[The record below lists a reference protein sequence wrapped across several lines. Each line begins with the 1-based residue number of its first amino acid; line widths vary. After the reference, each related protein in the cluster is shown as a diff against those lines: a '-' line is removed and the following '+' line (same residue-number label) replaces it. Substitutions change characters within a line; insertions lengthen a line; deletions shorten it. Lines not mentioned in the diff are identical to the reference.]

1 MRRIIC
7 ILLLGISFQSFSQL
21 DTLKVMSYN
30 ILNFPNMVPERIDTL
45 KDIVQH
51 VEPDI
56 LMVCELNNSTGA
68 TNILN
73 NAMNV
78 DGITHYEMATFVNG
92 PGTDNEIYYNSNKLT
107 LYEQNEIS
115 TVLRNISEYVLY
127 YNSSDLA
134 TTGDTVFLY
143 CYVAHLKAGTGWE
156 SQRLE
161 EAEAMKDYMA
171 TRTNAENIIL
181 GGDFNFYSSSGE
193 PAWNEILS
201 GGGVSLKDP
210 INSPGDWN
218 SNSGYAPIH
227 TQSTRTTSLPD
238 NGATGGMDSRFDFIF
253 LGTDIMNGFN
263 DITYIDD
270 SYNAIG
276 QDGYHYN
283 KSLIEAPTNVS
294 EPWDIIR
301 KLYYMSDHLP
311 IYLELEV
318 ITEAANIDEINPYYN
333 QLFYDGVT
341 KSIRFI
347 DGFQLSSAEEFVVFD
362 LSGKQIESRLI
373 SNSTESIDL
382 GNLSSGMYVV
392 ACKALNLEKKFFVEY
407 TITRLST
414 YYF

>member
-1 MRRIIC
+1 MRRLF
-7 ILLLGISFQSFSQL
+7 ILVVFFFSFSSFSQL
-21 DTLKVMSYN
+21 DTLKVMAYN
-30 ILNFPNMVPERIDTL
+30 LLNFPNEVPSRIDTL

-51 VEPDI
+51 VGPDI
-56 LMVCELNNSTGA
+56 LMVCELQNSSGA

-73 NAMNV
+73 NAINV
-78 DGITHYEMATFVNG
+78 DGVTHYEMATFING

-127 YNSSDLA
+127 YNSTDLA

-143 CYVAHLKAGTGWE
+143 VYVAHLKAGTGWE

-161 EAEAMKDYMA
+161 EVEAMKDYMA

-193 PAWNEILS
+193 PAWNEILN
-201 GGGVSLKDP
+201 GEGILLKDP

-227 TQSTRTTSLPD
+227 TQSTRTTALPD

-253 LGTDIMNGFN
+253 LGNDVMNGTN
-263 DITYIDD
+263 DLTYIDD

-276 QDGYHYN
+276 QDGFHYN
-283 KSLIEAPTNVS
+283 KSLLDAPTNVT

-318 ITEAANIDEINPYYN
+318 VTQAAGIEEDNPYFDKV
-333 QLFYDGVT
+333 FYDSIT
-341 KSIRFI
+341 KSIRFT
-347 DGFQLSSAEEFVVFD
+347 GEFQIAKNEVFVVFD
-362 LSGKQIESRLI
+362 LNGKEIASSEVIDDKAVIE
-373 SNSTESIDL
+373 L
-382 GNLSSGMYVV
+382 GELSSGMYVV
-392 ACKALNLEKKFFVEY
+392 ACKALNLEKKFFVE
-407 TITRLST
+407 
-414 YYF
+414 